1 MLRYRAAMGAFDDL
15 LANNRAYAATFD
27 HPGLD
32 SAAHSGV
39 LMITCMDTRILTH
52 EMIGLT
58 FGDANI
64 IRTPGGRVARSTVA
78 GCIVAVQLL
87 GVRRI
92 MVVQHS
98 RCAMASG
105 DDASIIQ
112 RIRDASGAD
121 ASRIRFGA
129 CTDQLRTMRTDVDR
143 LRKNKLVAAQATVGG
158 FFYDV
163 DTGRLTQW
171 LE

>member
-1 MLRYRAAMGAFDDL
+1 MGTFDDL
-15 LANNRAYAATFD
+15 LANNRAYAETFD

-105 DDASIIQ
+105 DDAAIIQ
-112 RIRDASGAD
+112 RIRDTSGAD
-121 ASRIRFGA
+121 ASTIRFGA
-129 CTDQLRTMRTDVDR
+129 CPDQLRTMQTDVDR
-143 LRKNKLVAAQATVGG
+143 LRKNKLVAEHATIGG

-171 LE
+171 LA

>member
-1 MLRYRAAMGAFDDL
+1 MGAFDDL
-15 LANNRAYAATFD
+15 LANNRAYAETFD

-52 EMIGLT
+52 ETLGLT

-92 MVVQHS
+92 MVTQHS

-105 DDASIIQ
+105 DDAAIIQ
-112 RIRDASGAD
+112 RIRDTSGAD
-121 ASRIRFGA
+121 ASKIRFGA
-129 CTDQLRTMRTDVDR
+129 CPDQLRTMQTDVDR
-143 LRKNKLVAAQATVGG
+143 LRKNPLVADQATIGG

-171 LE
+171 IK